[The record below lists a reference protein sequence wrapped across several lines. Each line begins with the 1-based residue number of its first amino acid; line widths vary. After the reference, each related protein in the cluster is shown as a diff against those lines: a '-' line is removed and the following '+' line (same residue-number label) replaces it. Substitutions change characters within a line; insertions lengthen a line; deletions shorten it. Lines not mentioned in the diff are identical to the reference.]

1 MQLRLLLV
9 VVLLLCRHASACTGY
24 TLAGVVAWAPRGGDG
39 ELEGGQVAEGKHI
52 TGVRRAGAWTQQEVL
67 LLQVVLQAARLLL
80 RNCVGSRLAG
90 LDAHCRSGGGPHPC
104 GGRGGPHHCMA
115 FALIAAM
122 SRGPRSGVEGS
133 PRGGVQ
139 GGGSG
144 QRAAHARG

>member
-1 MQLRLLLV
+1 MAPHNIDRLTV
-9 VVLLLCRHASACTGY
+9 RTGPRTPPTLMKPEQGTELTQNRKHQDTHTY
-24 TLAGVVAWAPRGGDG
+24 T
-39 ELEGGQVAEGKHI
+39 H
-52 TGVRRAGAWTQQEVL
+52 
-67 LLQVVLQAARLLL
+67 LLL